1 MCTSDQTKKN
11 VSEKAPQKC
20 QLYSP
25 FAFGAVAV
33 ALLAVSLTSAV
44 PLGGGLSFWSKLL
57 PQIWNLSE
65 SVNIPDFERPHTSNH
80 TANLVPLPT
89 VISGKD
95 PNWRE
100 YLASSI
106 HTSPVVVRGLMY
118 SEAARFGNVSTMN
131 FETFKE
137 IYGDYE
143 VSAFTHMTKDKS
155 AIKMKY
161 SDYHKRMT
169 EGEELYARAVPD
181 LGFLTQNVDL
191 EWLAS
196 LLGKSWSLWLTLIS
210 AMGGSTG
217 GNLPLSFIG
226 SEKVSSQAHSDIG
239 TSIFLMVQGRK
250 RWLFWS
256 PTETPYM
263 YPYGQQCNVAYNAGV
278 NVFKP
283 DFEMYPEFQK
293 ASGYEVTLQPG
304 DVLFFPSMWWHAVQ
318 NLDRITIGTD
328 VPMIDILGSWQRNSI
343 FTACSLLNPRLMMN
357 MVNAAWKGL
366 SMREIF
372 FQGYV
377 VDDDKK

>member
-1 MCTSDQTKKN
+1 
-11 VSEKAPQKC
+11 
-20 QLYSP
+20 
-25 FAFGAVAV
+25 
-33 ALLAVSLTSAV
+33 
-44 PLGGGLSFWSKLL
+44 
-57 PQIWNLSE
+57 
-65 SVNIPDFERPHTSNH
+65 
-80 TANLVPLPT
+80 
-89 VISGKD
+89 
-95 PNWRE
+95 
-100 YLASSI
+100 
-106 HTSPVVVRGLMY
+106 
-118 SEAARFGNVSTMN
+118 
-131 FETFKE
+131 
-137 IYGDYE
+137 
-143 VSAFTHMTKDKS
+143 
-155 AIKMKY
+155 
-161 SDYHKRMT
+161 
-169 EGEELYARAVPD
+169 
-181 LGFLTQNVDL
+181 
-191 EWLAS
+191 
-196 LLGKSWSLWLTLIS
+196 
-210 AMGGSTG
+210 MGGSTG